1 MPGRNGAEACGQKE
15 QEACNL
21 PAQIAAGAAPFAE
34 TGVAPRLPQASQQR
48 CSRDSNMAGTAWAA
62 AETPPELRHRQ
73 SLGRH
78 RVHPCEVTCMNC
90 ALRPSTLEVMTG
102 PSTKFGRMV
111 IRSRLCSFAYF
122 QAALSA
128 EVCRHSSTSCFQNAS
143 ARPLHALQCADERTS
158 WRPSPQADLRG
169 GISELQALPTGQ
181 SLNAA
186 LERTACG
193 LCWAGLR
200 QCHHTRRVHGCLH
213 YWRCA
218 HLACSDE

>member
-1 MPGRNGAEACGQKE
+1 MESRLAMPGRNGAEACGQKE

-21 PAQIAAGAAPFAE
+21 PAQIAAGAAPFVE

-111 IRSRLCSFAYF
+111 MRSRLCSFAYF

-128 EVCRHSSTSCFQNAS
+128 EVCRHSSTSCFFNAS

-158 WRPSPQADLRG
+158 WLVRHRRQT
-169 GISELQALPTGQ
+169 SEEASVSCKLCLQG
-181 SLNAA
+181 SL
-186 LERTACG
+186 
-193 LCWAGLR
+193 
-200 QCHHTRRVHGCLH
+200 
-213 YWRCA
+213 
-218 HLACSDE
+218 